1 MTDIYVIAVGSEKE
15 EYYRKAIDEY
25 TKRISAYAR
34 VTVREIKEK
43 RLPEDPSAGE
53 IGRALEEEGRDIL
66 AAIPKNCVL
75 CALCVEGKELSSPE
89 FASFMENA
97 AQKGPLAFVVG
108 SSHGLAQS
116 VKNAA
121 ASKISFSRMTFPHR
135 LMRVILFEQI
145 YRGFSIINNGK
156 YHK

>member
-1 MTDIYVIAVGSEKE
+1 MTDISVIAVGNEKE

-25 TKRISAYAR
+25 SKRIAAYAR

-43 RLPEDPSAGE
+43 RLPESPSAGE
-53 IGRALEEEGRDIL
+53 IERALEEEGREIL
-66 AAIPKNCVL
+66 ASLPKNCTL

-89 FASFMENA
+89 FARFMENS
-97 AQKGPLAFVVG
+97 AQKGALAFVIG

-116 VKNAA
+116 VKDA
-121 ASKISFSRMTFPHR
+121 ASARISFSRMTFPHR
-135 LMRVILFEQI
+135 LMRVILFEQL
-145 YRGFSIINNGK
+145 YRGLSIVNNGK